1 MESWMPFFVIVAA
14 VAIVL
19 QMFILLGMFMAVRQL
34 SKRVNQALD
43 DVRSRVLPVLA
54 GVQALVDEARPHIVN
69 AVANAAEVTNLARNQ
84 AQRLDRVVGEA
95 LERVRMQLAHV
106 DQILTGTLETVE
118 SAGSSFKRTVWAPVQ
133 SVAAVIRGVQTGL
146 EFYRGRRRPFDGAG
160 DREQQDEN
168 LFI

>member
-1 MESWMPFFVIVAA
+1 MPFFVIVAA

-34 SKRVNQALD
+34 SKRVNQTLD

-69 AVANAAEVTNLARNQ
+69 AVANTAEVTNLARNQ

>member
-34 SKRVNQALD
+34 SKRVNQTLD

-118 SAGSSFKRTVWAPVQ
+118 SAGTSFKRTVWAPVQ

-168 LFI
+168 LF

>member
-1 MESWMPFFVIVAA
+1 MPFFVIVAA

-34 SKRVNQALD
+34 SKRVNQTLD

-118 SAGSSFKRTVWAPVQ
+118 SAGTSFKRTVWAPVQ

-160 DREQQDEN
+160 EREQQDEN

>member
-34 SKRVNQALD
+34 SKRVNQTLD

-146 EFYRGRRRPFDGAG
+146 EFYRGRRRPFDGTG

>member
-19 QMFILLGMFMAVRQL
+19 QMLILLGMFMAVRQL
-34 SKRVNQALD
+34 SKRVNQTLD
-43 DVRSRVLPVLA
+43 DVRSRVLPVLS

-118 SAGSSFKRTVWAPVQ
+118 SAGTSFKRTVWAPVQ

-160 DREQQDEN
+160 EREQQDEN

>member
-34 SKRVNQALD
+34 SKRVNQTLD

-95 LERVRMQLAHV
+95 LVLV
-106 DQILTGTLETVE
+106 N
-118 SAGSSFKRTVWAPVQ
+118 
-133 SVAAVIRGVQTGL
+133 
-146 EFYRGRRRPFDGAG
+146 RGRAHGR
-160 DREQQDEN
+160 
-168 LFI
+168 L

>member
-19 QMFILLGMFMAVRQL
+19 QMLILLGMFMAVRQL
-34 SKRVNQALD
+34 SKRVNQTLD
-43 DVRSRVLPVLA
+43 EVRSRVLPVLS

-84 AQRLDRVVGEA
+84 ALRLDRVVGEA

-118 SAGSSFKRTVWAPVQ
+118 SAGTSFKRTVWAPVQ